1 MTEKQEYRIF
11 IKRSAEKEISQLP
24 NEIHDRIVLKL
35 LDLKSNPV
43 PKNVKKLKGRDG
55 YRIRIGDY
63 RALYLIFKQELKIEI
78 ISIAHRKDVY
88 R

>member
-11 IKRSAEKEISQLP
+11 IKRSAEKELSRLP
-24 NEIHDRIVLKL
+24 NEIHDRIVRRL
-35 LDLKSNPV
+35 LDLKSNPI

-63 RALYLIFKQELKIEI
+63 RLLYLIFEHKLKIDI
-78 ISIAHRKDVY
+78 ISIAHRKDIY